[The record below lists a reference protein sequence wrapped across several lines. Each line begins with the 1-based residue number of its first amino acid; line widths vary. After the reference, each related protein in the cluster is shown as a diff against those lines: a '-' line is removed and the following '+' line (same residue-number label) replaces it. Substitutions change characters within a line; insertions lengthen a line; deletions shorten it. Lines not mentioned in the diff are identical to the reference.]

1 MLEIQNR
8 DVARFLDVVQGGR
21 RMWGLAAAD
30 YGTLGPDI
38 TPTVQATLGYQSLRF
53 QAVTTTTPDPEHD
66 DETPVSPKIYLDQ
79 VSITDSNGNRYN
91 FSCKLIFHNTK
102 GIISYT
108 SVNIR

>member
-8 DVARFLDVVQGGR
+8 IVARFLDVVQGGH

-30 YGTLGPDI
+30 YGTLGPGI

-53 QAVTTTTPDPEHD
+53 QAVTTTTPDAEHD

-79 VSITDSNGNRYN
+79 VSIADSNGNRYN
-91 FSCKLIFHNTK
+91 FFLQTYFP
-102 GIISYT
+102 
-108 SVNIR
+108 